1 MHEEP
6 FKGHCEKEGFEN
18 PPKNKQVHDTVTVFL
33 FFQFKITVI

>member
-18 PPKNKQVHDTVTVFL
+18 PEKINKYMIQYS
-33 FFQFKITVI
+33 FFSNLK